1 VGSIV
6 SVSTSSVVGREIE
19 PLRGSIVSVST
30 SSVVDRAAL
39 TINPTGAHD
48 LQHSRWT
55 HLQ

>member
-30 SSVVDRAAL
+30 SSVVDREPL
-39 TINPTGAHD
+39 WC
-48 LQHSRWT
+48 L
-55 HLQ
+55 L